1 MIKIY
6 DNTFS
11 LNYMAKVWDF
21 VLNSNYFCNGWTD
34 SQALETA
41 HNVCLHSKYSAKDIA
56 NIGILE
62 ELKNHDVGKLVN
74 LNGVRDVGGCVVN
87 LSCPGQTHIE
97 HTHDHTDVII
107 YYANPIWNRRWAG
120 ETLFYSENGV
130 ELERAVEYIPN
141 RLVFFNGEHPHTIR
155 PPSFEAT
162 FYRFTMSLFFD
173 RI

>member
-1 MIKIY
+1 
-6 DNTFS
+6 
-11 LNYMAKVWDF
+11 MAKVWDF

-41 HNVCLHSKYSAKDIA
+41 HNVCLHSKYSAKDVA

-74 LNGVRDVGGCVVN
+74 LSGVRGDVGCVIN